1 MALAIASR
9 SAKSIMRPF
18 SQRRDRRDGQAAER
32 VAARRANSSAP
43 SSLGCLG
50 GSRRPVR
57 IALRSAT
64 LLDFGRAAIVAR
76 AAKGDVAAAAAIQT
90 IVTSSAEKQVISA
103 LAVELVFPIEPADD
117 VASLSPHEDI
127 GVARARYLMSWV
139 VEEARAQLAEPRY
152 YGRRITDCHRAG
164 ALR

>member
-1 MALAIASR
+1 MALAIAPR

-50 GSRRPVR
+50 GSRRPLG

-76 AAKGDVAAAAAIQT
+76 AAKGDVAAAIQT

-103 LAVELVFPIEPADD
+103 LAVELV
-117 VASLSPHEDI
+117 
-127 GVARARYLMSWV
+127 
-139 VEEARAQLAEPRY
+139 
-152 YGRRITDCHRAG
+152 
-164 ALR
+164 